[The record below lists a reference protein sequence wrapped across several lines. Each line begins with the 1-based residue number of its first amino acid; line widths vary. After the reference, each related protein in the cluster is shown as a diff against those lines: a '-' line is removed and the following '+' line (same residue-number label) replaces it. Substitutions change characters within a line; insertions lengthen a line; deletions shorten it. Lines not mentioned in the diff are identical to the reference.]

1 MISGTCDLSQ
11 RYIYVGETCHV
22 AHPPFGPHTELQ
34 FNLDIPIDE
43 INDYCKSIYGEI
55 QFEIRE
61 EKMENGLKIDELR
74 EFIKSL
80 HELNEKYMKINL
92 LDLCTVLR
100 KIVELLKK
108 LNLSEE
114 DKEFMKDM
122 ENIGNL
128 YKPGTPERI
137 VLNNYFKKDSHIE

>member
-1 MISGTCDLSQ
+1 MLSGTCDLSQ
-11 RYIYVGETCHV
+11 RYIYVGEICHV

-34 FNLDIPIDE
+34 FKLDIPIEE
-43 INDYCKSIYGEI
+43 INEYCKSIYHEI

-61 EKMENGLKIDELR
+61 KKMENGIKKDELF

-80 HELNEKYMKINL
+80 HQLNEKYIKINL

-100 KIVELLKK
+100 KIVKLLKK
-108 LNLSEE
+108 SNLLEE
-114 DKEFMKDM
+114 EKKFMKDM

-128 YKPGTPERI
+128 YKTGTPERI
-137 VLNNYFKKDSHIE
+137 ILNNTFIKDS